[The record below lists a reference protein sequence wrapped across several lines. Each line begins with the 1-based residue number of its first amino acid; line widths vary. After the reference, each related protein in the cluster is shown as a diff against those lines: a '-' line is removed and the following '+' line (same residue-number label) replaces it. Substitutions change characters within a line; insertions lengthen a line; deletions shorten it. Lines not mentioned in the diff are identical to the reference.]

1 MSRLVL
7 YARKSRRTCDVTCT
21 SPKTRRHRLTDSALC
36 AATQLREMWAEGAG
50 IVH

>member
-21 SPKTRRHRLTDSALC
+21 SPKTRRHRLTDTLC